1 MPDTD
6 YVRPEFD
13 YVKEQDSDEVH
24 DVKDVED
31 DDDEH
36 VLHEKYIDLDTGYHL
51 SMLLHSVLRKQLFS

>member
-6 YVRPEFD
+6 YIRPKFD
-13 YVKEQDSDEVH
+13 YVKEEDSDGVE
-24 DVKDVED
+24 DVED

-51 SMLLHSVLRKQLFS
+51 STLLHSVLGKQLFS